1 MACLGEQ
8 RGGGNKKKPSQEG
21 PGKMRVRVGG
31 FWGEGEGCPS

>member
-8 RGGGNKKKPSQEG
+8 RGEGNKKKPSQEG

-31 FWGEGEGCPS
+31 FGEGEGCPS